1 MPHQRVEK
9 CESPRTGS
17 ATRAALA
24 HAVPSR
30 MTAVPRSG
38 SPHLGSN
45 LPPYVGRRCT
55 CAMPH
60 QCVEKPKVA
69 KLPAPSRHRSPT
81 LSHTV
86 RGHGHTPAAV
96 SRWSKNRSRPPP
108 GARANMC
115 ASIVGV
121 TGYPRYGRGP
131 RRRALAPRHSRTLCA
146 ATVTLPPPFLCR
158 FLGGRKIDHVHRP
171 RQHVCKCRCDRIP
184 KVRTWPAP
192 SRHRSPTLSHTV
204 RGHGH
209 TPAAVSRWS
218 KSWPCRPPAPTC
230 VQASSV

>member
-30 MTAVPRSG
+30 MTAVRRSG
-38 SPHLGSN
+38 SPHLGST

-60 QCVEKPKVA
+60 QRVEQPKVA

-81 LSHTV
+81 LSHRLCAATV
-86 RGHGHTPAAV
+86 TL
-96 SRWSKNRSRPPP
+96 PPP
-108 GARANMC
+108 FLGGRKIDHVHRPRQHTQC
-115 ASIVGV
+115 ASVVGV

-131 RRRALAPRHSRTLCA
+131 RRRAIAPRHSRTLCA
-146 ATVTLPPPFLCR
+146 ATVTLPPPFL
-158 FLGGRKIDHVHRP
+158 GDRKAATSTIRGTFE
-171 RQHVCKCRCDRIP
+171 R
-184 KVRTWPAP
+184 
-192 SRHRSPTLSHTV
+192 RHRL
-204 RGHGH
+204 R
-209 TPAAVSRWS
+209 SRI
-218 KSWPCRPPAPTC
+218 RTGERFF
-230 VQASSV
+230 

>member
-1 MPHQRVEK
+1 MRNAGEHTYSTFDVRKRQPSPHIPVLTRFSNLPSKTAKPVPSWRKLRAGLHRLSSPWPSRHTRPCTCAMPHQQVEK

-24 HAVPSR
+24 QAVPSR
-30 MTAVPRSG
+30 MTAVRRSG
-38 SPHLGSN
+38 SPHLGST

-55 CAMPH
+55 CALPH
-60 QCVEKPKVA
+60 QRVEKPKVG

-108 GARANMC
+108 
-115 ASIVGV
+115 
-121 TGYPRYGRGP
+121 
-131 RRRALAPRHSRTLCA
+131 
-146 ATVTLPPPFLCR
+146 
-158 FLGGRKIDHVHRP
+158 
-171 RQHVCKCRCDRIP
+171 
-184 KVRTWPAP
+184 
-192 SRHRSPTLSHTV
+192 
-204 RGHGH
+204 
-209 TPAAVSRWS
+209 
-218 KSWPCRPPAPTC
+218 APTC